1 MKTKLVIFGITG
13 DLSTRKLLPALAEI
27 ISTGD
32 YDDLEVIG
40 VSRHAVDVSELLQ
53 KSLGNDALK
62 DRVRVVSIDLAESA
76 EYQKLCRD
84 VDLQQDEQALVYL
97 AVPPSASINIVNF
110 LGEVGFNTPNVKLLS
125 EKPFGFDL
133 ASARE
138 FLEREDH
145 FFDEK
150 QIYRI
155 DHYLAKE
162 MARNIVV
169 FRGRNALF
177 SRIWNNGSIEKIE
190 IMALEKIGIENRTT
204 FYEQTGA
211 LRDIVQ
217 GHLMQLL
224 ALTILDIPV
233 ELNWDDLPDLRQAAV
248 DQLEPADPTKAVRAQ
263 YASYQKEVDNPGSST
278 ETFVS
283 VELASRDSRWEGVP
297 FHLITGKALD
307 QKVTEVRV
315 YLRKDHAV
323 QSNCIIFRIQPDE
336 GISIQLV
343 AKKPGYERDFET
355 KELRFDYASDTRL
368 PSAYEQVIVDAI
380 RSQKSLFACGGEV
393 LRSWE
398 ILQPLQQAW
407 GRDSSPL
414 KTYPDG
420 ATVEEVLK
428 Q

>member
-1 MKTKLVIFGITG
+1 MKTKLIIFGITG
-13 DLSTRKLLPALAEI
+13 DLSKRKLLPALAEI

-32 YDDLEVIG
+32 YNDLEVIG

-53 KSLGNDALK
+53 ASLGNDSLK
-62 DRVRVVSIDLAESA
+62 NQVRIVSIDLTEPT
-76 EYQKLCRD
+76 EYKKLCHEVALAD
-84 VDLQQDEQALVYL
+84 DEQALVYL
-97 AVPPSASINIVNF
+97 AVPPSASANIVTF
-110 LGEVGFNTPNVKLLS
+110 LGEAGFNTPNVKLLS

-138 FLEREDH
+138 FLEQESR
-145 FFDEK
+145 FFDDE

-177 SRIWNNGSIEKIE
+177 SRIWNNASIEKIE

-233 ELNWDDLPDLRQAAV
+233 ELNWDDLPDLRLAAV
-248 DQLEPADPTKAVRAQ
+248 DQLDLADPAEAVRAQ
-263 YASYQKEVDNPGSST
+263 YADYQQEVGNPDSTT

-283 VELASRDSRWEGVP
+283 VVLTSRDSRWDGVP
-297 FHLITGKALD
+297 FHLVTGKALD
-307 QKVTEVRV
+307 QKATEVRV

-336 GISIQLV
+336 GISIKLV

-355 KELRFDYASDTRL
+355 KELRFDYAADARL
-368 PSAYEQVIVDAI
+368 PSAYEQVLVDAI
-380 RSQKSLFACGGEV
+380 RSQKSLFAGSDEV

-398 ILQPLQQAW
+398 ILQPLQKAW
-407 GRDSSPL
+407 EQDNSRP
-414 KTYPDG
+414 KTYPNG
-420 ATVEEVLK
+420 ATVEDVLS
-428 Q
+428 